1 MDRDSKAF
9 KKMAA
14 EFAAHP
20 VALAILP
27 LMLKAQDEREREE
40 RDDIAK
46 LKAELEANDMDANK
60 VAPYPKH
67 GAYDSAHYL
76 AKGKYDFCH
85 RVAKTDYDRKWVKG
99 SCFVKLDEEMIARY
113 IERARDEAGF
123 EFELFVYKLCAKVGS
138 VQTAELDTEYDT
150 SHGYALWIRSKL
162 TVTKAEGAEV
172 WNTKRILNRSKYG
185 RPFYQYP
192 TRKAA

>member
-1 MDRDSKAF
+1 
-9 KKMAA
+9 
-14 EFAAHP
+14 
-20 VALAILP
+20 
-27 LMLKAQDEREREE
+27 
-40 RDDIAK
+40 
-46 LKAELEANDMDANK
+46 MDANK